1 MSNTKKINLILAI
14 HNHQPIGNFDN
25 VITEACDKAY
35 KPFLDILDKYPSLK
49 VSIHFSGCLLEWI
62 EINKPDMIAQI
73 LNLVARNQIELM
85 GGGFYEPIMAMLPE
99 RDRIGQIKRYAGYL
113 QNIFKR
119 KIRGMWVPERV
130 WEQNLTK
137 TFADAGMEYTVL
149 DDSHFKYAGL
159 EDHQLTGYY
168 VTEDQGRTLKIFP
181 ASELLRYYIPFEEPA
196 KCIEYFKSCATEGG
210 DSTIVYADD
219 GEKFGVWPKTYDHVY
234 KNGWL
239 ERFISVLLENR
250 DWINLVTFSEAID
263 NYSSKGKVYLP
274 DASYREMLEWAL
286 PVEVYF
292 KYEDI
297 YNKLNQ
303 IPWGTN
309 AKRFMKA
316 GFWRNFK
323 IKYPESNLLYAKM
336 MHVSNMVDS
345 MDKKKDDYV
354 KAQKELFM
362 GQCNCPYWHGV
373 FGGIY
378 LPHLRFAVTSHLIAA
393 EVLAE
398 KGKVKGI
405 HHCIR
410 DYDYDSK
417 DEICV
422 SNSQMTVYFNPD
434 RGGHIYELDYKP
446 KKINLL
452 NTLMRRKEVYH
463 NKVTDILHKDDA
475 GQAKSIHDLMP
486 SKQAGLEKMLY
497 YDTYLKEGLIDHFF
511 ESGATVKDVFRNEYR
526 EVGNF
531 VASSYN
537 YTIKQDKDDVL
548 IKLYR
553 DGEVESGGHRC
564 PVRIIKEIKIMDNAP
579 LINIVYTIENH
590 SRHICNAQF
599 GVEFNISM
607 TAGDA
612 FGRYYYIK
620 DREIIGNLAIEQE
633 LNSQN
638 KLGLVDEWLGV
649 EVLLDWN
656 ISGDV
661 IVFPIYTVSQS
672 EAGYELVYQNSTIIP
687 RWSLNIKPEDEWR
700 VAINKSIKSF
710 KTAI

>member
-1 MSNTKKINLILAI
+1 MTNVKKINLILAI
-14 HNHQPIGNFDN
+14 HNHQPVGNFDN
-25 VITEACDKAY
+25 VIDEACEKAY
-35 KPFLDILDKYPSLK
+35 KPFLYILEKYPALK
-49 VSIHFSGCLLEWI
+49 VSIHYSGCLLEWI
-62 EINKPDMIAQI
+62 ASNKPEIITQI
-73 LNLVARNQIELM
+73 QHLVARDQIELM
-85 GGGFYEPIMAMLPE
+85 GGGYYEPIMVMLPE
-99 RDRIGQIKRYAGYL
+99 RDRIGQIKRYAEYL
-113 QNIFKR
+113 QKNFKC

-168 VTEDQGRTLKIFP
+168 VTEDQGRTVKVFP
-181 ASELLRYYIPFEEPA
+181 ASELLRYYIPFEEPS
-196 KCIEYFKSCATEGG
+196 KCIEYLKSCATEGG
-210 DSTIVYADD
+210 EVTIAYADD

-239 ERFISVLLENR
+239 ERFIRTLLDNK
-250 DWINLVTFSEAID
+250 DWINLVTFSEVID
-263 NYSSKGKVYLP
+263 NHSPKGKVYLP

-286 PVEVYF
+286 PTEIYF
-292 KYEDI
+292 KYEDV
-297 YNKLNQ
+297 YNKLNP

-309 AKRFMKA
+309 VKRFMR
-316 GFWRNFK
+316 GGVWRNFK

-336 MHVSNMVDS
+336 MHVSEMVDS
-345 MDKKKDDYV
+345 MDKKENNYLA
-354 KAQKELFM
+354 AQKELYM

-393 EVLAE
+393 EVLVE
-398 KGKVKGI
+398 KGKVKGVHYQI
-405 HHCIR
+405 N
-410 DYDYDSK
+410 DYDYDTK

-422 SNSQMTVYFNPD
+422 SNQQMTVYFKPD

-446 KKINLL
+446 KRINLL

-463 NKVTDILHKDDA
+463 NKITDTLHKDGT
-475 GQAKSIHDLMP
+475 GQARSIHDLMP

-511 ESGATVKDVFRNEYR
+511 ESGTTVKDVFKNNYK
-526 EVGNF
+526 EVGSF
-531 VASSYN
+531 IASSFNYN
-537 YTIKQDKDDVL
+537 IQQGKDNVL

-553 DGEVESGGHRC
+553 DGEVVSKGLRC
-564 PVRIIKEIKIMDNAP
+564 PVRIAKDIKIMDDES
-579 LINIVYTIENH
+579 LMNIVYTIENH
-590 SRHICNAQF
+590 SSHICDTQF
-599 GVEFNISM
+599 GVEFNISL

-620 DREIIGNLAIEQE
+620 DREIIGNLAIERE
-633 LNSQN
+633 LSSQN
-638 KLGLVDEWLGV
+638 KIGLVDEWLGV

-656 ISGDV
+656 IPGD
-661 IVFPIYTVSQS
+661 IWVFPICTVSQS
-672 EAGYELVYQNSTIIP
+672 EAGYELVYQNSSIIP
-687 RWSLNIKPEDEWR
+687 RWSLNMKPEEKWS
-700 VAINKSIKSF
+700 VVINKSIKSI
-710 KTAI
+710 KNMI

>member
-1 MSNTKKINLILAI
+1 MSKKINLILAI
-14 HNHQPIGNFDN
+14 HNHQPIGNFDH
-25 VITEACDKAY
+25 VISEACDKAY
-35 KPFLDILDKYPSLK
+35 KPFLDILENYPSLK

-73 LNLVARNQIELM
+73 KHLVDRNQIELM
-85 GGGFYEPIMAMLPE
+85 GGGFYEPIMVMLPE
-99 RDRIGQIKRYAGYL
+99 RDRIGQIKRYTEYL
-113 QNIFKR
+113 QKYFKR

-130 WEQNLTK
+130 WEQNLAK

-159 EDHQLTGYY
+159 EDHQLLGYY

-210 DSTIVYADD
+210 DVTMVYADD

-239 ERFISVLLENR
+239 ERFISTLLENR
-250 DWINLVTFSEAID
+250 DWINLVTFSDVID
-263 NYSSKGKVYLP
+263 NYSPKGKVYLP

-292 KYEDI
+292 TYEDV
-297 YNKLNQ
+297 YNRLNQ
-303 IPWGTN
+303 IPWGGN
-309 AKRFMKA
+309 VKRFMKG

-336 MHVSNMVDS
+336 MHVSDMVDS
-345 MDKKKDDYV
+345 MDKKKDEYTA
-354 KAQKELFM
+354 AQKELFM

-393 EVLAE
+393 EALAE
-398 KGKVKGI
+398 KGKVKGA
-405 HHCIR
+405 HYCIS
-410 DYDYDSK
+410 DFDCDIK

-422 SNSQMTVYFNPD
+422 SNSQMTVYFKPD

-446 KKINLL
+446 KRINLI

-463 NKVTDILHKDDA
+463 KKIIDSLHQGDT
-475 GQAKSIHDLMP
+475 GQAKSIHDVMP

-511 ESGATVKDVFRNEYR
+511 EPGTTLKDVFKNEYR
-526 EVGNF
+526 EIGSF
-531 VASSYN
+531 VTSSYN
-537 YTIKQDKDDVL
+537 YKIDQGKDNVL

-553 DGEVESGGHRC
+553 DGVVESGGHQC
-564 PVRIIKEIKIMDNAP
+564 PVRITKEIKILDNES
-579 LINIVYTIENH
+579 LMNIVYTIENH
-590 SRHICNAQF
+590 SRHICDAQF
-599 GVEFNISM
+599 GVEFNVSM

-620 DREIIGNLAIEQE
+620 DREIIGNLSIEQG

-656 ISGDV
+656 IPGDV
-661 IVFPIYTVSQS
+661 FVFPIYTVSQS
-672 EAGYELVYQNSTIIP
+672 ESGYELVYQNSSIIP
-687 RWSLNIKPEDEWR
+687 RWSLNIKSGEKWR
-700 VAINKSIKSF
+700 VVINKSVKSLKSTF
-710 KTAI
+710 